1 MKLASSSA
9 TSSTDEL
16 TTDFDI
22 TDFQEQS
29 QPQSSVQKNEPEK
42 RTDCIKLLDPYCHY
56 NTSLNSKYKKQT
68 IVL

>member
-29 QPQSSVQKNEPEK
+29 QPQNLVNKTEPEK
-42 RTDCIKLLDPYCHY
+42 RTNCEKLLDPYCYY
-56 NTSLNSKYKKQT
+56 NTSLNSKYVT
-68 IVL
+68 